1 MKSRFPLVLV
11 LAVGLASLGLAQKLT
26 PEQRAQSDRVLA
38 KVRKLEIMNQVLPL
52 LLTPDQAKLFLP
64 ILEKH
69 RGEAD
74 RLEVDEHKLVLTL
87 EKDLDAQIKTSGETG
102 AMPDEAVMKNVL
114 VHFRMFSLRRKSLLD
129 DTALKLMALM
139 KEKLNAGQVRA
150 AANSFSPAVFGLEV
164 DKETITE
171 DKRLDYWIRLVLMDN
186 DAYPVMVELSK
197 KKS

>member
-1 MKSRFPLVLV
+1 MNSRISIVLA

-38 KVRKLEIMNQVLPL
+38 KIRKLEIMNQILPV

-64 ILEKH
+64 VLEKH
-69 RGEAD
+69 RGDAD
-74 RLEVDEHKLVLTL
+74 KLESDEYKMLLAL
-87 EKDLDAQIKTSGETG
+87 EKDVDAQLKVATDKGSL
-102 AMPDEAVMKNVL
+102 PDEAVMKNLL
-114 VHFRMFSLRRKSLLD
+114 VHFRAFAMRRKALVD
-129 DTALKLMALM
+129 DTVLNLMTLM

-150 AANSFSPAVFGLEV
+150 AANSFTPAVFGMDV
-164 DKETITE
+164 DKDTITE
-171 DKRLDYWIRLVLMDN
+171 DKRLDYWVRMVLMDN